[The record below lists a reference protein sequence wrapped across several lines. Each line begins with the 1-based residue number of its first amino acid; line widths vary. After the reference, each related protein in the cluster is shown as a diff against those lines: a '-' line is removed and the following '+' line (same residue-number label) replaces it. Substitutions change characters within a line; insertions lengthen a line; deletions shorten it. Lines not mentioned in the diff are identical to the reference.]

1 VNRGNINKGMNN
13 GLMSNKSKGF
23 LIVTPIL
30 LSKTTC
36 NKSHFV
42 ALIGAIRAGLNL
54 IDPLACDRRSKRRKQ
69 YKIPSASAL
78 KSSNLLSHSEL
89 PLRMRKRITVG
100 GRLREKGNR
109 SDKTKTS
116 RTTKLTSIAKVIS
129 RRRHTKYRWRHA
141 R

>member
-1 VNRGNINKGMNN
+1 MNRGNINKGMNN

-54 IDPLACDRRSKRRKQ
+54 IDPLARDRSSSGRKWD
-69 YKIPSASAL
+69 KIPSVDAL
-78 KSSNLLSHSEL
+78 KSSNLLSHS
-89 PLRMRKRITVG
+89 
-100 GRLREKGNR
+100 
-109 SDKTKTS
+109 
-116 RTTKLTSIAKVIS
+116 
-129 RRRHTKYRWRHA
+129 
-141 R
+141 